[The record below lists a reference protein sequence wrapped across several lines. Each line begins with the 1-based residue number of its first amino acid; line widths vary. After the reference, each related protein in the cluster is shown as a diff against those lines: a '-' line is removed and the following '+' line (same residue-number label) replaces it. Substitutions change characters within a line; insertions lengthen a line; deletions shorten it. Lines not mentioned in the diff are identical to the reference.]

1 MDLLLM
7 AQLVADSVVVFSK
20 ALVALTKEVPELP
33 VNVLLLNNKLVLPM
47 PVLLPLVPS
56 KTSKPL
62 LRLNVT
68 RMPVLLLR
76 VKTLL
81 MPLLPELLLTV
92 PPLPA
97 SRPTVL
103 ILTVTTGP
111 SLTLT
116 RLLLR
121 QVVSTQLPP
130 TVNSPA
136 NSAHLLLLPHQ
147 ADLAS
152 HKLSMLLQGT
162 PLSLLLTRLLPHL
175 PVSTSMPETLPL
187 PDNSLPLPWMFLLN
201 LSQGTLPSPMLTE
214 LLPLPPL
221 LLPPRHLAELDPQL
235 LEVHLASLVPTPPV
249 SEVSPEPPPLF
260 LSQEDKPLA
269 KPLLDPSVLEPS
281 LPKARVKTKAT
292 ATAPVLATV
301 AMVAM
306 AHTVDTTRTLSHP
319 TVSPTLSHPTVS
331 PMLSHPTASP
341 TVSPT
346 VDINKDGDQ
355 GSVTF

>member
-1 MDLLLM
+1 M

-152 HKLSMLLQGT
+152 HKLSMLPQGT

-175 PVSTSMPETLPL
+175 PVSTSMQETLPL

-201 LSQGTLPSPMLTE
+201 LSKGTLPSPMLTE
-214 LLPLPPL
+214 LLLLLPLLPLLPL
-221 LLPPRHLAELDPQL
+221 LLPPKHLADLAELDPQL

-249 SEVSPEPPPLF
+249 SEVSPEPPPLL
-260 LSQEDKPLA
+260 LSQEDEPLA
-269 KPLLDPSVLEPS
+269 KPLLGPSVLEPS
-281 LPKARVKTKAT
+281 LLIARVKTKAT
-292 ATAPVLATV
+292 ATAPVPAT
-301 AMVAM
+301 VAM

-319 TVSPTLSHPTVS
+319 TVSPTLSHPTAS
-331 PMLSHPTASP
+331 PTLSHPTA
-341 TVSPT
+341 SPT